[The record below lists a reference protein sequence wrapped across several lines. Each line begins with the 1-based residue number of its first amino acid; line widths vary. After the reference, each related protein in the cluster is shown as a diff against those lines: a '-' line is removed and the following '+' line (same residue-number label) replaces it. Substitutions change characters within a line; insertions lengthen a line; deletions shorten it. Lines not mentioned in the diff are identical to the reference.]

1 MFEYLPLRQFDI
13 INAFDAQKQHSN
25 TNPSSQTIVC
35 SHFLTRIPGSLHKKV
50 ARERER
56 ERERYRERKRKRER
70 NSTNTFLSLNKHIGH
85 IFTTSLTT
93 FSFSKKFFLFNLYFL

>member
-1 MFEYLPLRQFDI
+1 MFVYVTLRQFDI

-56 ERERYRERKRKRER
+56 ERERDTERERGREKE
-70 NSTNTFLSLNKHIGH
+70 TQLI
-85 IFTTSLTT
+85 
-93 FSFSKKFFLFNLYFL
+93 LFYP